1 MVMCFQSKNR
11 RLSDNVSLR
20 ESMITATCDRK
31 FALIDTVS
39 LQSALE
45 RRYPLGLL
53 STEEIQ
59 ALLEP
64 FKRV

>member
-1 MVMCFQSKNR
+1 MVMCFQR
-11 RLSDNVSLR
+11 RLTANVSLR
-20 ESMITATCDRK
+20 ESMIIAPCDRE
-31 FALIDTVS
+31 FALVDIVS

>member
-1 MVMCFQSKNR
+1 MVSFQPKNR
-11 RLSDNVSLR
+11 RLSANVSLR
-20 ESMITATCDRK
+20 ESMITTSAGK
-31 FALIDTVS
+31 FSRIDTVS
-39 LQSALE
+39 LQSTLE

-64 FKRV
+64 FNRG